1 MNELAKIVSLIINGE
16 VVIIPTEYAYVYAC
30 DPFNEEAITR
40 LKTLNKSQE
49 INQTPTIL
57 VGDLKDI
64 PNLLQSFEPD
74 EEQKAVKNWAGNVN
88 IEFKHPSNW
97 LNKELLS
104 KDKKATLRLP
114 EQDYVLEILHSVGQ
128 PLATI
133 DMYDETRLVRDSLA
147 LKNSKIP
154 FLKTPHSLSGI
165 LPKKI

>member
-16 VVIIPTEYAYVYAC
+16 IVIIPTEYAYVYAC
-30 DPFNEEAITR
+30 DPFNEEAILK
-40 LKTLNKSQE
+40 LKTLNDSQK

-74 EEQKAVKNWAGNVN
+74 EEQKAVQHWAGNVN
-88 IEFKHPSNW
+88 IEFRHPSAW
-97 LNKELLS
+97 LNKNLLS
-104 KDKKATLRLP
+104 KDKKVTLRLP

-133 DMYDETRLVRDSLA
+133 DMYYETRLVRDSLA
-147 LKNSKIP
+147 LKNSEIT
-154 FLKTPHSLSGI
+154 FLKTQNSLSGA
-165 LPKKI
+165 LPDIK